1 MQVKESEEDLRDRIM
16 HLILDYRMDY
26 VEHHLKELQTNLLQ
40 EKDLEK
46 TMNMMKEIKELQ
58 DMRNIL
64 ARKLGTD
71 IVV

>member
-1 MQVKESEEDLRDRIM
+1 M